1 MTADA
6 PLAPPPE
13 RPAGPRLGWRF
24 WLFNLVAWTLIG
36 AFFGTRSYALAV
48 AQGRPLP
55 DLRVLVSNLYDAY
68 LWALFTPVIFVAA
81 ARFPFR
87 RGAWRLP
94 LAAHVG
100 VASLVAI
107 AGVAA
112 NLPVSSYLWPGET
125 ASFGRYLIGTFHFN
139 VQWYFVV
146 VMVQHA
152 IAYADRLRDRDVQA
166 AQLETQLARAQLD
179 ALKMQIQ
186 PHFLFNT
193 LHAVSELVH
202 EDADGADRMIT
213 RLGDLLR
220 LTVDDAAQEVP
231 LRRELHFLAAYLEIE
246 RTRFHDRLTVEMEV
260 DPETLDAMVPN
271 LVLQPLVENAI
282 RHGTAPHAARGVIH
296 VRARRDG
303 GTLRLEV
310 RDNGGG
316 LRPKSP
322 GGREGVGLRNTRA
335 RLRQLY
341 GAAGTLELCDGEA
354 GGVRA
359 AVSLPFRPA
368 PPPDETRPPRVPA
381 ESPRVM
387 HVLEGP

>member
-1 MTADA
+1 MPAD
-6 PLAPPPE
+6 PLPALPAE
-13 RPAGPRLGWRF
+13 RPAPRLGWRF
-24 WLFNLVAWTLIG
+24 WVFNLLAWTIIG
-36 AFFGTRSYALAV
+36 AFFGTRAYALAV

-55 DLRVLVSNLYDAY
+55 DLRILVSNLYDAY
-68 LWALFTPVIFVAA
+68 LWALFTPVIFLAA
-81 ARFPFR
+81 ARYPFARGTWR
-87 RGAWRLP
+87 RSL
-94 LAAHVG
+94 LAHAAVS
-100 VASLVAI
+100 SLVAV

-112 NLPVSSYLWPGET
+112 NVPFASYLWPDEPAT
-125 ASFGRYLIGTFHFN
+125 FGRYLVGTFHFN

-152 IAYADRLRDRDVQA
+152 LAYATRLRDRDVQA

-202 EDADGADRMIT
+202 EDPDGADRMIT

-231 LRRELHFLAAYLEIE
+231 LRRELHFLQAYLEIE
-246 RTRFHDRLTVEMEV
+246 RTRFQDRLTVEMAV
-260 DPETLDAMVPN
+260 DPDTLDAMVPN

-282 RHGTAPHAARGVIH
+282 RHGTAPHAAHGVVH

-303 GTLRLEV
+303 ATLRLEV

-316 LRPKSP
+316 LRPRQP

-341 GAAGTLELCDGEA
+341 GEAGTLELANGDA

-359 AVSLPFRPA
+359 AVSLPFRAAPEEVRPA
-368 PPPDETRPPRVPA
+368 PRIPG
-381 ESPRVM
+381 SPRVL
-387 HVLEGP
+387 HVMEGP